1 MSLILPNAWRYE
13 ALSLKSNTLFS
24 RRRGAVVTALTKLAV
39 PRADQDYRRDVGS
52 NPIGAA
58 SRRG

>member
-1 MSLILPNAWRYE
+1 MKYLQRRVNVDGTHA
-13 ALSLKSNTLFS
+13 